1 MEMMKVTDDE
11 LIQELE
17 SRGYVTDL
25 LWCRQDVILN
35 LKRINQ
41 DREDKFI
48 DLDQDEQDEILEK
61 INLEYYTRRINEDI
75 INVIFNHLD
84 LKQRV

>member
-1 MEMMKVTDDE
+1 MEMTKAADDE

-35 LKRINQ
+35 LRRINQ

-48 DLDQDEQDEILEK
+48 GLDQDEQDEILDK

-75 INVIFNHLD
+75 INGIFNHQD
-84 LKQRV
+84 LLRQV

>member
-1 MEMMKVTDDE
+1 MEMTKVTDDE

-35 LKRINQ
+35 LRRINQ
-41 DREDKFI
+41 DREEKFA

-75 INVIFNHLD
+75 INAIYGHLD
-84 LKQRV
+84 LLRRV

>member
-1 MEMMKVTDDE
+1 MEMTKVTDDE

-17 SRGYVTDL
+17 SRGYITDL

-41 DREDKFI
+41 DRQQKFP
-48 DLDQDEQDEILEK
+48 DLDLDEQDEILD
-61 INLEYYTRRINEDI
+61 EDI
-75 INVIFNHLD
+75 INVIYGY
-84 LKQRV
+84 QAAGI

>member
-1 MEMMKVTDDE
+1 MEMTKATDDE

-17 SRGYVTDL
+17 SRGYITDL

-41 DREDKFI
+41 DRQQRFP
-48 DLDQDEQDEILEK
+48 DLDLDEQDEILDK
-61 INLEYYTRRINEDI
+61 INVEYYTRRINEDI
-75 INVIFNHLD
+75 VNMIHQAAGI
-84 LKQRV
+84 

>member
-1 MEMMKVTDDE
+1 MEMTKAADDE

-35 LKRINQ
+35 LRRINQ

-48 DLDQDEQDEILEK
+48 GLDQDEQDEILDK

-75 INVIFNHLD
+75 INGIFNYQD
-84 LKQRV
+84 LLRQV

>member
-1 MEMMKVTDDE
+1 MEMTKAADDE

-35 LKRINQ
+35 LRRINQ

-48 DLDQDEQDEILEK
+48 GLDQDEQDEILDK

-75 INVIFNHLD
+75 INGIFNHQD
-84 LKQRV
+84 LLR

>member
-1 MEMMKVTDDE
+1 MEMTKATDDE

>member
-1 MEMMKVTDDE
+1 MEMTKVTDDE

-17 SRGYVTDL
+17 SRGYITDL

-41 DREDKFI
+41 DRQQKFP
-48 DLDQDEQDEILEK
+48 DLDLDEQDEILDK
-61 INLEYYTRRINEDI
+61 INLEYYTCRINEDI
-75 INVIFNHLD
+75 LNAIHQAAGI
-84 LKQRV
+84 

>member
-1 MEMMKVTDDE
+1 MEMTKVTDDE

-17 SRGYVTDL
+17 SRGYITDL

-41 DREDKFI
+41 DRQQKFP
-48 DLDQDEQDEILEK
+48 DLDLDEQDEILDK
-61 INLEYYTRRINEDI
+61 INVEYYTRRINEDI
-75 INVIFNHLD
+75 INVIYGR
-84 LKQRV
+84 QAAGI

>member
-1 MEMMKVTDDE
+1 MEMIKASDDE

-17 SRGYVTDL
+17 ARGYITDL

-41 DREDKFI
+41 DRQQRFP
-48 DLDQDEQDEILEK
+48 DLDLDEQDEILDK
-61 INLEYYTRRINEDI
+61 INVEYYTRRINEDI
-75 INVIFNHLD
+75 VNMIHQAAGI
-84 LKQRV
+84 

>member
-1 MEMMKVTDDE
+1 MEMTKVTDDE

-17 SRGYVTDL
+17 SRGYITDL

-41 DREDKFI
+41 DRQQKFP
-48 DLDQDEQDEILEK
+48 DLDLDEQDEILDK
-61 INLEYYTRRINEDI
+61 INVEYYTRRINEDI
-75 INVIFNHLD
+75 INVIYGY
-84 LKQRV
+84 QAAGI

>member
-1 MEMMKVTDDE
+1 MEKIKASDDE

-17 SRGYVTDL
+17 ARGYRTDL

-41 DREDKFI
+41 DRDEKYP
-48 DLDQDEQDEILEK
+48 DLDLDEILDK
-61 INLEYYTRRINEDI
+61 INLEYYTCRINEDI
-75 INVIFNHLD
+75 LNAIHQAAGI
-84 LKQRV
+84 

>member
-1 MEMMKVTDDE
+1 MEMTKVTDDE

-35 LKRINQ
+35 MKRINQ
-41 DREDKFI
+41 DREDKFPE
-48 DLDQDEQDEILEK
+48 LDQDEQDEILEK

-75 INVIFNHLD
+75 INAIYGHLD
-84 LKQRV
+84 LLRRV

>member
-1 MEMMKVTDDE
+1 MEMTKVTDDE

-35 LKRINQ
+35 MKRINQ
-41 DREDKFI
+41 DREDKFPE
-48 DLDQDEQDEILEK
+48 LDQDEQDEILDK

-75 INVIFNHLD
+75 INTIYGYLD
-84 LKQRV
+84 LLRRV

>member
-1 MEMMKVTDDE
+1 MEMTKATDDE

-75 INVIFNHLD
+75 INAIYGHLD
-84 LKQRV
+84 LLRRV

>member
-1 MEMMKVTDDE
+1 MEMTKAADDE

-35 LKRINQ
+35 LRRINQ
-41 DREDKFI
+41 DREDKFVG
-48 DLDQDEQDEILEK
+48 LDQDEQDEILDK

-75 INVIFNHLD
+75 INGIFNHQD
-84 LKQRV
+84 LLRQV

>member
-1 MEMMKVTDDE
+1 MEMTKVTDDE

-35 LKRINQ
+35 MKRINQ
-41 DREDKFI
+41 DREDKFPE
-48 DLDQDEQDEILEK
+48 LDQDEQDEILDK

-75 INVIFNHLD
+75 INAIYGYLD
-84 LKQRV
+84 LLRRV

>member
-1 MEMMKVTDDE
+1 MEMTKVTDDE

-35 LKRINQ
+35 MKRINQ
-41 DREDKFI
+41 DREDKFSE
-48 DLDQDEQDEILEK
+48 LDQDEQDEILDK

-75 INVIFNHLD
+75 INAIYGYLD
-84 LKQRV
+84 LLRRV

>member
-1 MEMMKVTDDE
+1 MEMTKATDDE

-75 INVIFNHLD
+75 INSIFNHLD
-84 LKQRV
+84 LKQQV

>member
-1 MEMMKVTDDE
+1 MEMTKVTDDE

-17 SRGYVTDL
+17 SRGYITDL

-41 DREDKFI
+41 DRQQKFP
-48 DLDQDEQDEILEK
+48 DLDLDEQDEILDK
-61 INLEYYTRRINEDI
+61 INVEYYMRRINEDI
-75 INVIFNHLD
+75 INVIYGY
-84 LKQRV
+84 QAAGI

>member
-1 MEMMKVTDDE
+1 MEMTKVTDDE

-35 LKRINQ
+35 MKRINQ
-41 DREDKFI
+41 DREDKFPE
-48 DLDQDEQDEILEK
+48 LDQDEQDEILDK

-75 INVIFNHLD
+75 INMIYGYLD
-84 LKQRV
+84 LLRRV

>member
-1 MEMMKVTDDE
+1 MEMTKVTDDE

-35 LKRINQ
+35 MKRINQ
-41 DREDKFI
+41 DREDKFPE
-48 DLDQDEQDEILEK
+48 LDQDEQDEILDK

-75 INVIFNHLD
+75 INAIYGHLD
-84 LKQRV
+84 LLRRV

>member
-1 MEMMKVTDDE
+1 MEMTKVTDDE

-35 LKRINQ
+35 LRRINQ
-41 DREDKFI
+41 DREEKFA
-48 DLDQDEQDEILEK
+48 DLDQDEQDEILDK

-75 INVIFNHLD
+75 INAIYGHLD
-84 LKQRV
+84 LLRRV